1 MTIVSRPQ
9 TVADV
14 INAFGGVKAIQAVFG
29 GVPSRFANYKARNAF
44 PGYLHMRV
52 YAECLKRGLTI
63 APELVGMTA
72 DEMAIARGER
82 QRQLPLM
89 QQTESAR

>member
-1 MTIVSRPQ
+1 MDCASHLR

-14 INAFGGVKAIQAVFG
+14 IDAFGGIRGIRAVFG
-29 GVPSRFANYKARNAF
+29 GVPSRFANYKARNSF

-63 APELVGMTA
+63 APELIGMTP

-89 QQTESAR
+89 PQSNPAR